1 MASVLPPFCFG
12 WESLGALTPRHPK
25 ECRMNAEISAKT
37 KPTAAD
43 GDTPATVRHGV
54 LHFAGFAVDHDRG
67 ELRVGGRAVSLRPKT
82 FALLAYLA
90 GRPRRLLTKDEL
102 IEAVWPDVTVT
113 DDSLVQ
119 CVSELRAAFGD
130 DGQNLIKTVPRRGYL
145 LDATPVADTQAD
157 EALDA
162 NAAPPH
168 DAPLRPAARSRSL
181 PLLAAMAVAV
191 ALAGTLWFGLEH
203 RGQSGAVVSRNTIT
217 ILPLAGVGGQNAA
230 DLAEAVT
237 EDLTIEVSRL
247 PDTVVIAHP
256 AGSDSDAPGIGRRL
270 NVDYVLSGSLQRQ
283 GEAVSIAVKLQTTA
297 GGALLWSE
305 RFDYGEQ
312 AGWNW
317 RRDITARIANQLKVR
332 IDESGTPFDK
342 PYAGRTFA
350 AIDPTLQGWRMLKR
364 VYGREEPQRARA
376 LFEQALQIDPDSAG
390 ALSGLALS
398 HITEVLNRSSK
409 ARHNQIALAAQAIER
424 SLALQPNDPRA
435 NYVRSLVLS
444 TQGRIDEAEQAIQR
458 ALSLYPNH
466 PRTLQRLGFLK
477 LQQGHPEEVA
487 ALVTL
492 SLRLDPTNA
501 EQVSLGHFTL
511 GMAEFHLHHDDAAYE
526 HMRQATISSPQN
538 GFAWQWLA
546 AIDAL
551 HGRTEQA
558 RINLAEYQ
566 KRTPGHTIASL
577 KASEPSRH
585 PAFWQERNRFYEGLK
600 LAGLPE

>member
-1 MASVLPPFCFG
+1 
-12 WESLGALTPRHPK
+12 
-25 ECRMNAEISAKT
+25 MNAEIGAKIE
-37 KPTAAD
+37 PEAAD
-43 GDTPATVRHGV
+43 GDTPVAVPRGA
-54 LHFAGFAVDHDRG
+54 LRYAGFVVDLDRG
-67 ELRVGGRAVSLRPKT
+67 ELRVGGTAVSLRPKT

-90 GRPRRLLTKDEL
+90 GRPGRLLTKDEL
-102 IEAVWPDVTVT
+102 IDAVWPDVTVT

-130 DGQNLIKTVPRRGYL
+130 DGQSLIKTVPRRGYL
-145 LDATPVADTQAD
+145 LNAPLVEATQAD
-157 EALDA
+157 ETSGINA

-168 DAPLRPAARSRSL
+168 DAPPRPAVRSWSL
-181 PLLAAMAVAV
+181 PLLAAVAAAVV
-191 ALAGTLWFGLEH
+191 LAGALWFGLGH
-203 RGQSGAVVSRNTIT
+203 RQQSGAVVGKNTIT

-247 PDTVVIAHP
+247 PDTLVIVPP
-256 AGSDSDAPGIGRRL
+256 AGNAAAGGEKSIDSRL
-270 NVDYVLSGSLQRQ
+270 ATYALSGSLQRQ

-297 GGALLWSE
+297 TGALLWSG

-317 RRDITARIANQLKVR
+317 RRDITARIANELRVR
-332 IDESGTPFDK
+332 IDDSRTFDK

-350 AIDPTLQGWRMLKR
+350 AIDPTLEGWRLLRR
-364 VYGREEPQRARA
+364 VHTRDMPQRARA
-376 LFEQALQIDPDSAG
+376 LFEQALEIDPDSAT

-409 ARHNQIALAAQAIER
+409 IPHNQIALAAQAIER

-444 TQGRIDEAEQAIQR
+444 TQGRLDEAEQAAQR

-466 PRTLQRLGFLK
+466 PRALQRLGFLR
-477 LQQGHPEEVA
+477 LQQGRAEEVA

-551 HGRTEQA
+551 HGRIEQA
-558 RINLAEYQ
+558 RMNLAEYQ
-566 KRTPGHTIASL
+566 KRSPGHTVGTL

-585 PAFWQERNRFYEGLK
+585 PAFWQGRNRFYEGLR

>member
-1 MASVLPPFCFG
+1 
-12 WESLGALTPRHPK
+12 
-25 ECRMNAEISAKT
+25 MNAEIGAKIE
-37 KPTAAD
+37 PEAAD
-43 GDTPATVRHGV
+43 GDTPAAVPRGA
-54 LHFAGFAVDHDRG
+54 LRFAGFVVDLDRG
-67 ELRVGGRAVSLRPKT
+67 ELRVGGAAVSLRPKT

-90 GRPRRLLTKDEL
+90 GRPGRLLTKDEL

-113 DDSLVQ
+113 DNSLVQ

-130 DGQNLIKTVPRRGYL
+130 DGQSLIKTVPRRGYL
-145 LDATPVADTQAD
+145 LDAPLVEATQAD
-157 EALDA
+157 EASGINA

-168 DAPLRPAARSRSL
+168 DAPPRPAVRSRSL
-181 PLLAAMAVAV
+181 PLLAAVAAAVV
-191 ALAGTLWFGLEH
+191 LAGALWFGLGH
-203 RGQSGAVVSRNTIT
+203 RQQSGAVVGKNTIT

-247 PDTVVIAHP
+247 PDTLVIAPP
-256 AGSDSDAPGIGRRL
+256 AGNAAAGGEKSIDSRL
-270 NVDYVLSGSLQRQ
+270 ATYALSGSLQRQ

-297 GGALLWSE
+297 TGALLWSG

-317 RRDITARIANQLKVR
+317 RRDITARIANELRVR
-332 IDESGTPFDK
+332 IDDSRTFDK

-350 AIDPTLQGWRMLKR
+350 AIDPTLEGWRLLRR
-364 VYGREEPQRARA
+364 VHTRDMPQRARA
-376 LFEQALQIDPDSAG
+376 LFEQALEIDPDSAT

-409 ARHNQIALAAQAIER
+409 IPHNQIALAAQAIER

-444 TQGRIDEAEQAIQR
+444 TQGRLDEAEQAAQR

-466 PRTLQRLGFLK
+466 PRALQRLGFLK
-477 LQQGHPEEVA
+477 LQQGRAEEVA

-551 HGRTEQA
+551 HGRIEQA
-558 RINLAEYQ
+558 RMNLAEYQ
-566 KRTPGHTIASL
+566 KRSPGHTVGTL

-585 PAFWQERNRFYEGLK
+585 PAFWQGRNRFYEGLK

>member
-1 MASVLPPFCFG
+1 M
-12 WESLGALTPRHPK
+12 
-25 ECRMNAEISAKT
+25 
-37 KPTAAD
+37 
-43 GDTPATVRHGV
+43 
-54 LHFAGFAVDHDRG
+54 
-67 ELRVGGRAVSLRPKT
+67 RVGGAAVSLRPKT

-90 GRPRRLLTKDEL
+90 GRPGRLLTKDEL

-119 CVSELRAAFGD
+119 CISELRAAFGD
-130 DGQNLIKTVPRRGYL
+130 DGQSLIKTVPRRGYL
-145 LDATPVADTQAD
+145 LDATPVEATQAD
-157 EALDA
+157 EASGINA
-162 NAAPPH
+162 NAA
-168 DAPLRPAARSRSL
+168 AARR
-181 PLLAAMAVAV
+181 AAPTCRAKPVVAAARRCGGRLV
-191 ALAGTLWFGLEH
+191 LAGALWFGLGH
-203 RGQSGAVVSRNTIT
+203 RGQSGAVVSKNTIT

-256 AGSDSDAPGIGRRL
+256 AGNAPAGPDSDAPSVGRRL

-283 GEAVSIAVKLQTTA
+283 GEAISIAVKLQTTA

-342 PYAGRTFA
+342 PYAGRAFA
-350 AIDPTLQGWRMLKR
+350 AIDPTLQGLRILKR

-376 LFEQALQIDPDSAG
+376 LFEQALQIDPNSAT

-409 ARHNQIALAAQAIER
+409 NPHNQIALAAQAIER

-444 TQGRIDEAEQAIQR
+444 TQGRIDEAEQAVQR
-458 ALSLYPNH
+458 ALSLYPNY
-466 PRTLQRLGFLK
+466 PRALQRLGFLK

-546 AIDAL
+546 AIDGL

-558 RINLAEYQ
+558 RMNLAEYQ
-566 KRTPGHTIASL
+566 NRFPGHTIGSL
-577 KASEPSRH
+577 KATELSRH
-585 PAFWQERNRFYEGLK
+585 PAFWQGRNRFYEGLK